1 MNMLTQTLARL
12 RQHALELDALT
23 QQVRQEAPELV
34 DFAHRLARTSR
45 DFAEDVETLHILSLA
60 VPGNAAAV
68 TPLLV
73 EPAALNAA
81 GEGQGAAAA
90 PEDALSGA
98 DLFLMSKAAH
108 DRDFAQ
114 GRDGIPPHRAGERPA
129 DCSACAVFDA
139 LWQPEPSIVS

>member
-1 MNMLTQTLARL
+1 MNMLSQTLARL
-12 RQHALELDALT
+12 RLHAIELDALT
-23 QQVRQEAPELV
+23 QQVRLEAPELV
-34 DFAHRLARTSR
+34 GFANRLARTSR

-60 VPGNAAAV
+60 VPSNGQASQ
-68 TPLLV
+68 PLPV
-73 EPAALNAA
+73 EPAPVNPANDGQDVAEAA
-81 GEGQGAAAA
+81 EG
-90 PEDALSGA
+90 ALSGA